1 MALID
6 KYLYDMLSK
15 GGSDLHMSIGQPVKY
30 RIHGSITPADDQIVT
45 PEYME
50 AMLKEICLPVSR
62 WDTFMKIHDMDLA
75 YEVPGLA
82 RFRCNYLYNR
92 FGMGA
97 VLRQIPSKIL
107 TVEQLKLPE
116 TLLEFCHL
124 KSGLVLVTGPTGSGK
139 STTLAALIDYIN
151 ENMSKHIIT
160 LENPIEFVHPNKQCT
175 IVHREIGLHSHSFP
189 AALRGAMHSDPDI
202 VLIGEMRDLDTI
214 KLGLTCASMGMLVF
228 STLHTNSAPKTVDRI
243 IDAFPSDEQM
253 QIRTLL
259 AECLRGVVS
268 QQLCKKVGG
277 GRVASHE
284 ILLYAEALPNTI
296 REGQISNIKTIIEA
310 NRGRGMISMDN
321 NLMRLYEEGLI
332 TANEAYMKA
341 GDKKIFQEL
350 AAQERGETL
359 TTEQP

>member
-15 GGSDLHMSIGQPVKY
+15 GGSDLHLSVGQPAKY
-30 RIHGSITPADDQIVT
+30 RIHGSITPADDQILT
-45 PEYME
+45 PEFME
-50 AMLKEICLPVSR
+50 AMLKEICQPVSR
-62 WDTFMKIHDMDLA
+62 WDTFLKIHDMDLA

-107 TVEQLKLPE
+107 TVEQLNLPE

-151 ENMSKHIIT
+151 DNMNKHIIT

-189 AALRGAMHSDPDI
+189 AALRGAMRSDPDI

-268 QQLCKKVGG
+268 QQLCKKIGG

-332 TANEAYMKA
+332 SANEAYMKA
-341 GDKKIFQEL
+341 GDKKVFQEL

-359 TTEQP
+359 NVE

>member
-1 MALID
+1 MAIID
-6 KYLYDMLSK
+6 QYLRDMLDK
-15 GGSDLHMSIGQPVKY
+15 GGSDLHLCIGQPVKY
-30 RIHGSITPADDQIVT
+30 RVHGNIVPASDDILT
-45 PEYME
+45 PEFME
-50 AMLKEICLPVSR
+50 EMLKEICLPAER
-62 WDTFMKIHDMDLA
+62 WDTFMKEHDLDFA
-75 YEVPGLA
+75 HEIPGLA
-82 RFRCNYLYNR
+82 RFRCNYLYNYH
-92 FGMGA
+92 GMSA
-97 VLRQIPSKIL
+97 VLRQIPGKIL
-107 TVEQLKLPE
+107 TVEQLHLPS
-116 TLLEFCHL
+116 TLLDICRY

-189 AALRGAMHSDPDI
+189 AALRGAMRSDPDI